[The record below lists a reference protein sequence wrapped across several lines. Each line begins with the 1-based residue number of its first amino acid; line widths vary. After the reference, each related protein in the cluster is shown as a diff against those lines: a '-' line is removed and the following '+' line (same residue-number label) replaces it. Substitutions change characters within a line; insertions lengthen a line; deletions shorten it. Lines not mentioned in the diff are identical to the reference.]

1 VPPAIALVVYLI
13 VPFFLI
19 RLDSKTDP
27 APSRSLWIPLI
38 WMFIMASRL
47 PSQWI
52 GRTDASMA
60 TAVMDGSPLDRGI
73 FLVLMALAIGA
84 LAGARLEW
92 AALVARNSALASFLL
107 IALLS
112 VIWSDYPFVTF
123 KRWFRDVGMYLM
135 ILVVLAHPR
144 PLDHISTFIRRLS
157 YFVVFLSI
165 VLIKYYPA
173 LGISYD
179 LYSGA
184 PEYAGATTSKNM
196 LGAVCL
202 VSGIFFFW
210 DTLRRWPERQLPRIK
225 TTLFVNVTMIALTLW
240 LLMLSNSATSK
251 GCLLI
256 GCVVVAMLNGKWI
269 RAYPRAGKA
278 LIPVTLSLYVV
289 LELVFDLST
298 IIAEFL
304 GRDPTLHGR
313 TGIWAA
319 LLAVEN
325 NPLVGVGYQSFWLG
339 DRLAAVWRSL
349 GAVNEAHNG
358 FLEVYL
364 SLGGIGV
371 ALLGLI
377 LVASYWRLVKEL
389 AVSQPF
395 SSLGLS
401 MWSVM
406 VVYNLTESA
415 FPASLLW
422 AVFLI
427 CAIAVPLSTVE
438 AASRMAQTAA
448 KSKASQITIRRG
460 IRTRPQVGLAGL
472 MAQRTLKQ
480 VRARRRPSAITT
492 PTTSSK

>member
-1 VPPAIALVVYLI
+1 VPPAIALVVYLLI
-13 VPFFLI
+13 PLFLI
-19 RLDSKTDP
+19 RHDSKTDP
-27 APSRSLWIPLI
+27 KPSKALWIPVI

-52 GRTDASMA
+52 GRTDASA
-60 TAVMDGSPLDRGI
+60 AAAVMDGSPLDRGI

-84 LAGARLEW
+84 LAVARLRWWE
-92 AALVARNSALASFLL
+92 LVARNSALAFFLL
-107 IALLS
+107 FALLS

-123 KRWFRDVGMYLM
+123 KRWFRDMGMYLM

-157 YFVVFLSI
+157 YFLVFLSI
-165 VLIKYYPA
+165 MLVKYYSA
-173 LGISYD
+173 IGVAYD
-179 LYSGA
+179 FYSGA
-184 PEYAGATTSKNM
+184 PEYVGATTSKNM

-202 VSGIFFFW
+202 ISGIYFFW
-210 DTLRRWPERQLPRIK
+210 DTLRRWPERQCDGFR
-225 TTLFVNVTMIALTLW
+225 TTLIINVAMIALTLW

-251 GCLLI
+251 GCLVI
-256 GCVVVAMLNGKWI
+256 GWMVVALLNGKWVQ
-269 RAYPRAGKA
+269 AFPRAGKA

-289 LELVFDLST
+289 LELVLDLST
-298 IIAEFL
+298 SIAGFL

-319 LLAVEN
+319 TLAVEN

-339 DRLAAVWRSL
+339 DRLAEIWRSL

-377 LVASYWRLVKEL
+377 LVGSYLRLVKEL

-395 SSLGLS
+395 ASLGLS
-401 MWSVM
+401 MWSIM
-406 VVYNLTESA
+406 IVYNLTEAA
-415 FPASLLW
+415 FPASFLW
-422 AVFLI
+422 SVFLI
-427 CAIAVPLSTVE
+427 CGIAAPLSTVE
-438 AASRMAQTAA
+438 VPSPRVQTATA
-448 KSKASQITIRRG
+448 SKVSHITVGGG
-460 IRTRPQVGLAGL
+460 IRTRPLVGLAGL
-472 MAQRTLKQ
+472 RVHRTFK
-480 VRARRRPSAITT
+480 RSRSSRRPSARTT
-492 PTTSSK
+492 SRTSSK